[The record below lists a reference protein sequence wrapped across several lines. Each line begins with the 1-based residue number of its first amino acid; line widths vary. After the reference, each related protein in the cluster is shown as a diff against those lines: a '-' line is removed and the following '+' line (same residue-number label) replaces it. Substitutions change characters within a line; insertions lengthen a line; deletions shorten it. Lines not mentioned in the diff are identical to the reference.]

1 MMRLRTVLFSLL
13 LALLVPGGAEATTGD
28 DPFQVTAPFDQII
41 NFLTGPFGRA
51 AGILALI
58 VVGFLWWRGREEEGS
73 KFQNLINW
81 ALGVAIV
88 LNAPTIVDTLGFAGA
103 TF

>member
-1 MMRLRTVLFSLL
+1 MTSRIVFLL
-13 LALLVPGGAEATTGD
+13 LLTAFLPLSADGADGE
-28 DPFQVTAPFDQII
+28 DPFAVTGPFDAII

-51 AGILALI
+51 AGTLALI
-58 VVGFLWWRGREEEGS
+58 VVGFLWWRAREEEGS

-81 ALGVAIV
+81 ALGIAIV
-88 LNAPTIVDTLGFAGA
+88 LNAPTIVETLGFAGA